1 MNTTKLMEMYNSTF
15 QPALAEGV
23 YEVKMLKHEYVA
35 NEKAPYIKFTFEV
48 LNSKRQLTENRF
60 EKGFGVMVSHLR
72 QQLGRE
78 NEAIKPQ
85 EFFDELITKQT
96 PFKIWVVKR
105 MVNGYPRTNFNFLKP
120 VAETTPNTT
129 VVDDSVV
136 TPTPT
141 PTPTPEESTPNTNE
155 ESTPN
160 TNIVE
165 D

>member
-1 MNTTKLMEMYNSTF
+1 MNTNKLMEMYNSTF

-23 YEVKMLKHEYVA
+23 YEVKMLSHEYVE

-48 LNSKRQLTENRF
+48 LDTGRKLTENRF

-85 EFFDELITKQT
+85 EFFDELITNAT

-105 MVNGYPRTNFNFLKP
+105 IVNGTPRTNFNFLEP
-120 VAETTPNTT
+120 ITDTAPNTA
-129 VVDDSVV
+129 VVDD
-136 TPTPT
+136 
-141 PTPTPEESTPNTNE
+141 
-155 ESTPN
+155 
-160 TNIVE
+160 
-165 D
+165 

>member
-15 QPALAEGV
+15 QPALSEGV
-23 YEVKMLKHEYVA
+23 YEVKMLSHEYVA

-48 LNSKRQLTENRF
+48 LNSENPADAGRKLTENRF

-78 NEAIKPQ
+78 NEAVQPQ
-85 EFFDELITKQT
+85 EFFNELIANAT

-105 MVNGYPRTNFNFLKP
+105 VVNGTPRTNFNFLEPIK
-120 VAETTPNTT
+120 
-129 VVDDSVV
+129 
-136 TPTPT
+136 
-141 PTPTPEESTPNTNE
+141 EEAPNTNV
-155 ESTPN
+155 
-160 TNIVE
+160 VE